1 MKIEKFDSINV
12 VPFIDI
18 MLVLLVIV
26 LTTATF
32 IATGMIPVNLSE
44 GKSSVKINKQKTI
57 ILTIKQDGN
66 LYFNKQEIALSQ
78 IEPRLSSYKKSV
90 AININCDK
98 NSKFDNFVKVID
110 LLKQKG
116 YTNLGIITKHE

>member
-1 MKIEKFDSINV
+1 MKLDKFNSINV

-32 IATGMIPVNLSE
+32 IAKGMIPVDLSE
-44 GKSSVKINKQKTI
+44 GKSSNKIKNKENITI
-57 ILTIKQDGN
+57 TIKKDGA
-66 LYFNKQEIALSQ
+66 LYFNKKNITLNQLTIK
-78 IEPRLSSYKKSV
+78 IISYKKNTP
-90 AININCDK
+90 ININCDK

-110 LLKQKG
+110 LLKEKD
-116 YTNLGIITKHE
+116 YTNIAIITKHE